1 MTANKILTKRANS
14 FVKKIKDGIIATVK
28 TLFSNPRA
36 ASGTIILL
44 FFLFIALIGPLL
56 VPYDPIG
63 NPMYKFASASSGHPL
78 GFDSQGRDVLAM
90 LIDGTKNIFVIS
102 LLTGAFTVALGVMIG
117 MISALLGGVADKFLQ
132 MVTNMFMT
140 IPSFPVLMLL
150 ASLITIRD
158 NVTFALILSI
168 WSWPGL
174 ARAVRA
180 QIISLK
186 ERDFIQICHVMKMKR
201 SHIIFKELIPN
212 VTSYILVNMIQIMR
226 SAIISS
232 VGIMFLGVAEMEPSN
247 WGAMLYDIMNSGALL
262 IPSALTFCLAPIF
275 AIALFQMGLVN
286 LANGLDETLNP
297 RLRKN

>member
-1 MTANKILTKRANS
+1 MD
-14 FVKKIKDGIIATVK
+14 KKNNFFSRTGRKLLSGLKK
-28 TLFSNPRA
+28 TGKALFGNAKA
-36 ASGTIILL
+36 ASGTCILL
-44 FFLFIALIGPLL
+44 FFLVVALIGPLI
-56 VPYDPIG
+56 VPYEEVG
-63 NPMYKFASASSGHPL
+63 NPIYKFASPGNGFLL
-78 GFDSQGRDVLAM
+78 GCDSQGRDVLAM

-102 LLTGAFTVALGVMIG
+102 LLTGVFTVALGVLIG
-117 MISALLGGVADKFLQ
+117 MVSALAGGVVDKVLQ
-132 MVTNMFMT
+132 LITNMFMT
-140 IPSFPVLMLL
+140 IPSFPVMMLL

-158 NVTFALILSI
+158 NLTFALILSI

-174 ARAVRA
+174 SRAVRA

-186 ERDFIQICHVMKMKR
+186 ERDFILICHVMKMKR

-247 WGAMLYDIMNSGALL
+247 WGAMLYEIMNSGALL
-262 IPSALTFCLAPIF
+262 INSALTYCLAPIV